1 MLYFLKQ
8 HSEIFL
14 RLPCLYFLH
23 NKNKYT
29 NNIYLHNKYTNNIYL
44 HNQINIFKNKLNY
57 YYSKG
62 IKSL

>member
-29 NNIYLHNKYTNNIYL
+29 NNIYLHN
-44 HNQINIFKNKLNY
+44 QINIFKNKLNY